1 MSESKLTV
9 MRPFGPSVAKSIIPE
24 DIVKKLNDYVD
35 KVVSNE
41 EKSKQLDHGAKLA
54 GNVKQ
59 EIFLEKDIIESSG
72 WGEFLKK
79 AVVVWMKYE
88 QKKQV
93 TRFELIQSW
102 VVRQFKNEY
111 NPIHW
116 HGGHISGAG
125 YLKVPDTFG
134 ETFQANKHNVNGRL
148 ELVHGSRAFMCSS
161 KATITP
167 KVGEMFFF
175 PHYLMHSVSPFVG
188 TDQERRSISFNCY
201 IDEDI
206 FNVFG
211 KK

>member
-1 MSESKLTV
+1 MAENKLQV
-9 MRPFGPSVAKSIIPE
+9 MRPFGPSVAKSIIPD

-35 KVVSNE
+35 KVASNE
-41 EKSKQLDHGAKLA
+41 EKSKQLDHGASLA

-72 WGEFLKK
+72 WGKFLEN
-79 AVVVWMKYE
+79 AVEAWIKYE
-88 QKKQV
+88 RKKQI
-93 TRFELIQSW
+93 TKFDLIRSW

-134 ETFQANKHNVNGRL
+134 ETFQPNKHNVNGRL
-148 ELVHGSRAFMCSS
+148 ELIHGNRAFMCSS

-175 PHYLMHSVSPFVG
+175 PHYLMHAVSPFVG
-188 TDQERRSISFNCY
+188 TDQERRSVSFNCY

-206 FNVFG
+206 FNVFN